1 MAHYIGGFSFYKCHK
16 LYFQISLGPKS
27 QIPEMHT
34 SPYFCQFDL
43 VTVSCVSSDYNHLC
57 FVDFFNLLKPDF
69 LFLVFLLINKCG
81 HRK

>member
-1 MAHYIGGFSFYKCHK
+1 MPHYLGGFSFYKCHR

-43 VTVSCVSSDYNHLC
+43 VTISCVSSDYNHLC
-57 FVDFFNLLKPDF
+57 FCGFFQPTKTG
-69 LFLVFLLINKCG
+69 FLVFSLLAY
-81 HRK
+81 